1 MRGAGDDALRDA
13 EMELGLGTEPEVNS
27 RKYVSPV
34 STTTGTG
41 YSPVHACGGDVTEST
56 ATIRP
61 PFCGYNVA

>member
-1 MRGAGDDALRDA
+1 MRSAGDDALRDA

-41 YSPVHACGGDVTEST
+41 YSPVHACGEVTSRYDRHFVGIT
-56 ATIRP
+56 WH
-61 PFCGYNVA
+61 NVWS